1 MKLETM
7 EDLFLAEI
15 KDLYDAEK
23 RLVKALPTMAEAATS
38 PELRHA
44 IQSHLNETEGH
55 VTRLETIFSEL
66 GEAPKGTTCDA
77 MKGLIKEGDNMIG
90 ETEPSAL
97 RDAGLIAAAN
107 RVEHYE
113 IAAYGSAKTFAEQ
126 LGHDNAAILLE
137 QTLQEEKMAD
147 QKLTN
152 IAKGM
157 VNSQAMHAGTSHA
170 R

>member
-1 MKLETM
+1 
-7 EDLFLAEI
+7 
-15 KDLYDAEK
+15 
-23 RLVKALPTMAEAATS
+23 
-38 PELRHA
+38 
-44 IQSHLNETEGH
+44 
-55 VTRLETIFSEL
+55 
-66 GEAPKGTTCDA
+66 
-77 MKGLIKEGDNMIG
+77 MKGLIKEGDTMIG

-126 LGHDNAAILLE
+126 LGRDNAAILLE

-147 QKLTN
+147 QKLTD
-152 IAKGM
+152 IAKSI
-157 VNSQAMHAGTSHA
+157 VNTQAMHVGASHA